1 MILPLILGN
10 VRDINNP
17 AKRRAIIMFLVEH
30 QCNIV
35 CLQEVKLS
43 AITKNIVTGTLG
55 PRFGDNFIYKPAVGT
70 RGGILIACTSDFII
84 THEPLAD
91 GANSITR

>member
-1 MILPLILGN
+1 MDYNLLNWN